1 MTALIVI
8 MLGVALIAT
17 LASAHQSWQEI
28 QKDSDDEK

>member
-17 LASAHQSWQEI
+17 LTSAYHSWEDI
-28 QKDSDDEK
+28 HEDSENEK